1 MKSADD
7 VINDQ
12 FERKEQYDADKKR
25 KRAARMKVIIPVCAV
40 CCAVL
45 LGVGVWKSG
54 VLRKIKGTNGAGN
67 GTEQTTVTP
76 GGSDNSQPTPTVTTP
91 TDTPT
96 VTPTATPMATPTI
109 APPELEGATNLT
121 EGSSGTPAKTKE
133 MDNAMRKAYGTFAYK
148 LFAELPE
155 GKTRMIS
162 PFSVYVALSMLANG
176 AEGETLAQIDELLGL
191 TAEERNAYLAAWIKD
206 LKEVENGATTFT
218 NADSIWIYD
227 EFKSVVPK
235 DFLAI
240 CAQYYRAAV
249 LSAPMDDSTVRDINA
264 WVKNKTRDMIDTIID
279 ELPDNTAM
287 VLMNAIALDAAWE
300 GEFDEAETQKD
311 YTFTKADGTSVKVDM
326 MFGEFSE
333 TYLHNELCTGFVKSY
348 KGNEFSYVALLPRE
362 GVSLEQLIA
371 SLTPK
376 AVQELF
382 DYCDRGAIINLGMP
396 KYEADY
402 SIEFSDVLKG
412 LGMTDAF
419 DDSKADFSRLIE
431 QLKVYVT
438 RVIHKTH
445 ISVDEKGTKA
455 EAVTYVETGWKSMPM
470 TYWITLD
477 RPFVYMIVDSNGL
490 PIFIG
495 TYEG

>member
-1 MKSADD
+1 MKSSDD
-7 VINDQ
+7 VINDL

-54 VLRKIKGTNGAGN
+54 LLRKITGTNSTDN
-67 GTEQTTVTP
+67 NTVQTTVTP
-76 GGSDNSQPTPTVTTP
+76 GESNSNQATPTVTTSV
-91 TDTPT
+91 TATPT
-96 VTPTATPMATPTI
+96 AAPTATPTEVPL
-109 APPELEGATNLT
+109 ELEGSKNLT
-121 EGSSGTPAKTKE
+121 SGSSGAPAALKA
-133 MDNAMRKAYGTFAYK
+133 MDDVMRTAYETFAYK
-148 LFAELPE
+148 LFAQLPE

-191 TAEERNAYLAAWIKD
+191 TAEERNAYLAAWIRD
-206 LKEVENGATTFT
+206 LTEVEDGATKFT

-227 EFKSVVPK
+227 EFGSIVPK
-235 DFLAI
+235 DFLDI

-249 LSAPMDDSTVRDINA
+249 FSTPMDESTVADINTWA
-264 WVKNKTRDMIDTIID
+264 KAKTMDKIDKLID
-279 ELPDNTAM
+279 ELSENTAM
-287 VLMNAIALDAAWE
+287 ILMNAIALDAAWE

-311 YTFTKADGTSVKVDM
+311 YPFTKADGTTVKVDM
-326 MFGEFSE
+326 MFGDLSE
-333 TYLHNELCTGFVKSY
+333 AYVENELATGFVKAY
-348 KGNEFSYVALLPRE
+348 KGNEFSYMALLPKE

-371 SLTPK
+371 SLTSEK
-376 AVQELF
+376 VQSLL
-382 DYCDRGAIINLGMP
+382 YLSGLPATTHIGIP
-396 KYEADY
+396 KYEAEY
-402 SIEFSDVLKG
+402 SIEFNDVLME

-419 DDSKADFSRLIE
+419 DDSKANFSRLFE
-431 QLKVYVT
+431 QFEVYVT
-438 RVIHKTH
+438 RVGHKTY
-445 ISVDEKGTKA
+445 ISVDEKGT
-455 EAVTYVETGWKSMPM
+455 EAVAVTHVDTGWKSMPM
-470 TYWITLD
+470 EYWVTLD